1 MSQKVVV
8 FKLYFAVASFFF
20 RFFSQPFLIIY
31 TILYTYYISLKK
43 RRQKTDRPPRLVWGP
58 LPLINNKYYNLAMRA
73 AGYDTVTFMKN
84 HYEINKKEDY
94 DKYYADLAP
103 KVSKHLM
110 FDFFYM
116 KYMSS
121 YLAFCH
127 CIRNYDIFHHPFSGG
142 FLQSTPLW
150 KMEAKLI
157 KRAKCKVVILGYGA
171 DFYRYSKVLNLSW
184 LHGLLAHYPQMQRM
198 EDRVEKN
205 VMYWSHHADCVING
219 MQIDH
224 LGRWDVLPFRAECI
238 DTDAWKPREH
248 YSEADGTNG
257 LVKLVHAPNHRII
270 KGTEFLLKAVEDL
283 KQEGLQIELIL
294 LEKKPN
300 DEVKRILHEE
310 ADIFFDQLILGY
322 AMSTIEALA
331 MGLPVMTN
339 LENED
344 YVRVFRRYSY
354 LNECPA
360 LSVSHENLKDNLRT
374 LVTNPGLRKQLGLA
388 GRQYAEKYHSFKTC
402 QYMFGK
408 VYDKIWHG
416 RNEVDLINMFHP
428 LFASSYNNQSPLV
441 KHPLTENKVSKEI
454 PNLTRQ
460 Q

>member
-1 MSQKVVV
+1 MSVKLLI
-8 FKLYFAVASFFF
+8 FKIYFSIADIFV
-20 RFFSQPFLIIY
+20 RFFIQPILLAY
-31 TILYTYYISLKK
+31 TLLYCRYIGTKK
-43 RRQKTDRPPRLVWGP
+43 RNLQEKPRLVWGP
-58 LPLINNKYYNLAMRA
+58 IPLINNKYYNLAMRA
-73 AGYDTVTFMKN
+73 AGYSSLTFMKN
-84 HYEINKKEDY
+84 RYEINKDEDY
-94 DKYYADLAP
+94 DKYYKDFVP
-103 KVSKHLM
+103 KASKHFALEQL
-110 FDFFYM
+110 YM
-116 KYMSS
+116 RHLNG

-150 KMEAKLI
+150 KIEAKLL

-184 LHGLLAHYPQMQRM
+184 LHGLLSHYPQMQQL

-205 VMYWSHHADCVING
+205 VMYWSHNADCVING

-224 LGRWDVLPFRAECI
+224 LGRWDVLPYRAECI
-238 DTDAWKPREH
+238 DTDAWTPRQN
-248 YSEADGTNG
+248 YSNNDGING
-257 LVKLVHAPNHRII
+257 VVKLVHAPNHRII
-270 KGTEFLLKAVEDL
+270 KGTEFLIKAVDDL
-283 KQEGLQIELIL
+283 KKEGLQIELIL

-354 LNECPA
+354 INECPA
-360 LSVSHENLKDNLRT
+360 LSVSHENLKENVRT
-374 LVTNPGLRKQLGLA
+374 LVRNPALRKELGET
-388 GRQYAEKYHSFKTC
+388 GRKYAEKYHSFKTI

-416 RNEVDLINMFHP
+416 DQNVNLINMFHP
-428 LFASSYNNQSPLV
+428 LFPDSYNNTLPVIQ
-441 KHPLTENKVSKEI
+441 HPLKENKVPQELYQHL
-454 PNLTRQ
+454 NH
-460 Q
+460 